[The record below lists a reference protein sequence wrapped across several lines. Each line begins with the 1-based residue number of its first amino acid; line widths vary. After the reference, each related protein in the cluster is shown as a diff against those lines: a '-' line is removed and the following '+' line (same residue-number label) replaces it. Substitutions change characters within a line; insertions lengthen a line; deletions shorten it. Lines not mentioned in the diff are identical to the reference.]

1 MSRLVKTE
9 KRRERERVGTMKKE
23 KRDKKRKH
31 KSPVY
36 KNKRGGIIIHLAN
49 ITIKKITKKEILQI
63 GIW

>member
-1 MSRLVKTE
+1 
-9 KRRERERVGTMKKE
+9 MKKE

-36 KNKRGGIIIHLAN
+36 KNKRGSIIIHPAN
-49 ITIKKITKKEILQI
+49 ITIKITKKEILQI